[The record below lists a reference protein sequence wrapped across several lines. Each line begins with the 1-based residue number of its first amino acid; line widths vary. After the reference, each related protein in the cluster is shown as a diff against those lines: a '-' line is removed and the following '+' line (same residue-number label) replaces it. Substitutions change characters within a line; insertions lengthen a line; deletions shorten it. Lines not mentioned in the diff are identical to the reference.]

1 MVIIIK
7 KIIFVLKKLIYA
19 FLLLFS
25 LNISMKSF
33 GISIPINIANVG
45 ITSLLGI
52 PGLLSIFI
60 IKLLMY

>member
-1 MVIIIK
+1 MINIKGAIYIIK
-7 KIIFVLKKLIYA
+7 RVIYA

-25 LNISMKSF
+25 LNVSINSF

-45 ITSLLGI
+45 VTSILGI
-52 PGLLSIFI
+52 PGLISIFI